1 MNGKNLIRQGGTPI
15 GYFDGENAVMDAA
28 FIGCDTGRRLVREGR
43 AVRWQNGLA
52 EKLRN
57 LEQNVP
63 SVRRVRVYQLKPDVD
78 PARKFIGYQELKAL
92 SGGPVL
98 KDYREVFCGQLD
110 TDNPDEL
117 YERFNAAK
125 LPKGY
130 RGHRLSISDL
140 LELIGEDTSE
150 FWYLDL
156 NGFIPVKFDKEE
168 SEE

>member
-78 PARKFIGYQELKAL
+78 PARKFIGYQELKEL
-92 SGGPVL
+92 SGGPAL
-98 KDYREVFCGQLD
+98 
-110 TDNPDEL
+110 
-117 YERFNAAK
+117 
-125 LPKGY
+125 
-130 RGHRLSISDL
+130 
-140 LELIGEDTSE
+140 
-150 FWYLDL
+150 
-156 NGFIPVKFDKEE
+156 
-168 SEE
+168 

>member
-78 PARKFIGYQELKAL
+78 PARKFIGYQELKEL
-92 SGGPVL
+92 SGGPAL
-98 KDYREVFCGQLD
+98 KEYREVFCGI
-110 TDNPDEL
+110 
-117 YERFNAAK
+117 
-125 LPKGY
+125 GY
-130 RGHRLSISDL
+130 RQSGR
-140 LELIGEDTSE
+140 T
-150 FWYLDL
+150 
-156 NGFIPVKFDKEE
+156 V
-168 SEE
+168 

>member
-78 PARKFIGYQELKAL
+78 PARKFIGYQELKKL
-92 SGGPVL
+92 SGGPAL
-98 KDYREVFCGQLD
+98 KEYREVFCGQLD

-117 YERFNAAK
+117 Y
-125 LPKGY
+125 
-130 RGHRLSISDL
+130 
-140 LELIGEDTSE
+140 
-150 FWYLDL
+150 
-156 NGFIPVKFDKEE
+156 
-168 SEE
+168 